1 MAAPKVS
8 IIMPTYNQARYI
20 GAAIQSVVDQTF
32 PDWELIIVDD
42 GSTDETAAIVTQ
54 FNEPRI
60 HYIDQVNQGVCI
72 ARNVGIAK
80 ARGEYLAF
88 LDADDLYERNKLQV
102 QVAHLD
108 QNPTIGLTY
117 GWRTEIDQH
126 GNPLNLARLPAT
138 ASLETIVLSFPFA
151 PSDFMV
157 RRTWVDAV
165 GGFRLGF
172 VVNEDRDLYIRLV
185 LAGCQCVNS
194 EQFLSYRRLNT
205 EKTFSDL
212 PAKLDDM
219 LRALDTAFSDPR
231 CPDEVQVLYNAAHRT
246 IYLDWAYQAAIQG
259 ESALAQAY
267 FRKVLDYDPAMLANE
282 GKQLLHSLIY
292 TATSDGGDPELR
304 LHRIFAQL
312 PPEMSTLA
320 TRCNWAIAHGYLLR
334 GLSNVLWG
342 RQARGCADFT
352 CAARL
357 GVTLDKVFLHEATV
371 QLLNYEA
378 RFGAAVAQNTFQKLI
393 RALRQSRLSTGARWL
408 YGCYSINVAFRY
420 YRNRQYTDVPL
431 TVVRALLRDPLYL
444 LNRGVVAILV
454 RSTIHLLRPSTIRTW
469 CGLKTYP

>member
-20 GAAIQSVVDQTF
+20 GAAIQSVIDQTF
-32 PDWELIIVDD
+32 PNWELIIVDD
-42 GSTDETAAIVTQ
+42 GSTDKTAAIVTQ

-80 ARGEYLAF
+80 AKGEYLAF

-117 GWRTEIDQH
+117 GWRTAIDQH
-126 GNPLNLARLPAT
+126 GNPVNLARLPAT

-157 RRTWVDAV
+157 RRRWVDLA
-165 GGFRLGF
+165 GGFRPGF

-231 CPDEVQVLYNAAHRT
+231 CPAEVRARYNAAHRT
-246 IYLDWAYQAAIQG
+246 IYLDWAYQAALQG

-267 FRKVLDYDPAMLANE
+267 FRKVLDYDPALLADE
-282 GKQLLHSLIY
+282 GKPLLHSLIY
-292 TATSDGGDPELR
+292 TATGDGGDHESRLR
-304 LHRIFAQL
+304 RVFAQL
-312 PPEMSTLA
+312 PPEMTTL
-320 TRCNWAIAHGYLLR
+320 TKHCNWAIAHGYLLR
-334 GLSNVLWG
+334 GLSNILWD
-342 RQARGCADFT
+342 RLARGCADFSRS
-352 CAARL
+352 AGL
-357 GVTLDKVFLHEATV
+357 GITLDKLFLQEATE

-378 RFGAAVAQNTFQKLI
+378 RFGAEAAQSAFQKLI
-393 RALRQSRLSTGARWL
+393 RSLQQSGLSAGARWL
-408 YGCYSINVAFRY
+408 YGCYSINVAFQY
-420 YRNRQYTDVPL
+420 YRNRQYADVPL

-444 LNRGVVAILV
+444 LNRGVIAILV
-454 RSTIHLLRPSTIRTW
+454 RSTVHVLRPSSI
-469 CGLKTYP
+469 